1 MIFHLQENILI
12 YRQEFDLK
20 GQVQELGSV
29 SNVKELFNHTKA
41 DIRIKNFFA
50 NESLVKVT
58 TAINLISVL
67 SQQLGLVSSQQ
78 SPVSH

>member
-1 MIFHLQENILI
+1 MIYSLQENILI
-12 YRQEFDLK
+12 YRQEYDLR

-29 SNVKELFNHTKA
+29 SSNKELFGHSKA

-58 TAINLISVL
+58 NAINLLTVL
-67 SQQLGLVSSQQ
+67 GQQLG
-78 SPVSH
+78 